1 MMNLASAYKV
11 LTVIANIEFRQPSP
25 VNALGAPSVMHH
37 ASAILQC
44 SVLYAAHGL
53 AAMQK
58 LKQSRLGPD
67 EDVRQVWHSLKGVL
81 EELDQQCWSEDDSEV
96 SPADRQERR
105 AAHDVQLSNLQ
116 DDVQHDVNTSARSS
130 EGHAGVLGPSTATLE
145 RAESRGRSA
154 QASIPEGSALQAEPL
169 PEGGH
174 APDADSSQAPVL
186 VRLASVCQVVLQW
199 GRSLVS
205 SNLESLQFL
214 LLRLQSAA
222 RQHKMFAGQLDSVR
236 VELEAAV
243 MQQYG
248 GRISLRLNLST

>member
-1 MMNLASAYKV
+1 MSC
-11 LTVIANIEFRQPSP
+11 
-25 VNALGAPSVMHH
+25 ALQVS
-37 ASAILQC
+37 L
-44 SVLYAAHGL
+44 L
-53 AAMQK
+53 AMQK

-96 SPADRQERR
+96 SPANRQERR
-105 AAHDVQLSNLQ
+105 AAHDVQSNLQ
-116 DDVQHDVNTSARSS
+116 EGVRHDVDASARSP
-130 EGHAGVLGPSTATLE
+130 EGHAGILGPSTATLE
-145 RAESRGRSA
+145 QAESDGRSA
-154 QASIPEGSALQAEPL
+154 QASIPEGSAMQAEPL
-169 PEGGH
+169 REGSH

-186 VRLASVCQVVLQW
+186 VRLASVCHVVLQW

-236 VELEAAV
+236 AELEAAV
-243 MQQYG
+243 MQQYE
-248 GRISLRLNLST
+248 GRISLRSNLHF